1 MCLSTHPPLPPKHAH
16 RLALSQEVLVYNKV
30 GFRSAALAPVEFQRI
45 FSPSFH
51 LDLNNMMQ
59 PIDKFMGG
67 FPSLSILSRSLW
79 GHEAFIL
86 GSPHAWCAYS
96 HSWKWQCHGD
106 WPPPSFLS
114 SKALCVFIPLAQ
126 RLASLFC
133 AGSDSK
139 YVRFCG
145 SHSLCGITQH
155 KSSQRQDVNGWVRLC
170 SSHPYLWTL
179 KFKFYSFYFFPNH
192 STMWKPLLAHGLYKN
207 RQLAQL
213 PLGP

>member
-1 MCLSTHPPLPPKHAH
+1 MKPQSCTSGPLPTRELLKCICNMCLSTHPPLPPKHAH

-96 HSWKWQCHGD
+96 HSWKWQCHPLSS
-106 WPPPSFLS
+106 PPKPFAFLS
-114 SKALCVFIPLAQ
+114 LLLSSWQAFSVQGQTANMLGSVGHTVSVELLNTKAAK
-126 RLASLFC
+126 
-133 AGSDSK
+133 GK
-139 YVRFCG
+139 
-145 SHSLCGITQH
+145 
-155 KSSQRQDVNGWVRLC
+155 
-170 SSHPYLWTL
+170 
-179 KFKFYSFYFFPNH
+179 
-192 STMWKPLLAHGLYKN
+192 M
-207 RQLAQL
+207 
-213 PLGP
+213 